1 MKKQSLTLDE
11 TRAMFMHVAQEM
23 VSKQDLLTQADK
35 AIGDGDHGIGMTRGF
50 EAVLKNLNKKHF
62 DSVGAMLQNI
72 GTTLLM
78 SIGGAAGAIFG
89 TWFRGAATSLMDKMI
104 FDSDALA
111 SMLTDGLSA
120 VKDRGKA
127 RPGDKTMVDALAPA
141 ACSATAMKG
150 HSLEEALSTA
160 TKAAQEGMENTKNMV
175 ASMGK
180 AKTLGKR
187 AIGHPDPGA
196 LSTYL
201 ILSLMTEY
209 LLSGNS

>member
-11 TRAMFMHVAQEM
+11 TRAMFMYVAHEM
-23 VSKQDLLTQADK
+23 VSKQYLLTQADK
-35 AIGDGDHGIGMTRGF
+35 AIGDGDHGIGMARGF
-50 EAVLKNLNKKHF
+50 EAVLQKLNQKKF

-89 TWFRGAATSLMDKMI
+89 TWFWGAATSLMDKMI

-111 SMLTDGLSA
+111 SLLTDGLSA

-127 RPGDKTMVDALAPA
+127 KPGDKTMVDALDPA
-141 ACSATAMKG
+141 ACNATAMKG
-150 HSLEEALSTA
+150 HSLEEALTA
-160 TKAAQEGMENTKNMV
+160 VTKAAQEGMENTKNMT
-175 ASMGK
+175 AAMGK
-180 AKTLGKR
+180 AKSLGDR
-187 AIGHPDPGA
+187 AIGYPDPGA

-209 LLSGNS
+209 LVSGSS

>member
-11 TRAMFMHVAQEM
+11 TKAMFMHVAHEM

-50 EAVLKNLNKKHF
+50 EAVLQKLNQKNF

-111 SMLTDGLSA
+111 DMLTDGLSA

-127 RPGDKTMVDALAPA
+127 KLGDKTMVDALEPA
-141 ACSATAMKG
+141 ACNATAMKG
-150 HSLEEALSTA
+150 RPLGEALAAA
-160 TKAAQEGMENTKNMV
+160 TKAAQDGMENTKNMV
-175 ASMGK
+175 ATMGK
-180 AKTLGKR
+180 AKTLGAR
-187 AIGHPDPGA
+187 AIGYPDPGA
-196 LSTYL
+196 LSTHL

>member
-50 EAVLKNLNKKHF
+50 EAVLQKLNQKNF
-62 DSVGAMLQNI
+62 DSVGAMLQDI

-89 TWFRGAATSLMDKMI
+89 TWFRGAAASLMDKMI

-111 SMLTDGLSA
+111 NMLTDGLSA
-120 VKDRGKA
+120 VKARGKA
-127 RPGDKTMVDALAPA
+127 KLGDKTMVDALAPA
-141 ACSATAMKG
+141 ACNATAMKG
-150 HSLEEALSTA
+150 QSLEEALAAT
-160 TKAAQEGMENTKNMV
+160 TKAAQEGMETTKNMV
-175 ASMGK
+175 ATIGK
-180 AKTLGKR
+180 AKSLGQR

-209 LLSGNS
+209 LISGDS

>member
-1 MKKQSLTLDE
+1 MP
-11 TRAMFMHVAQEM
+11 VAQEM

-50 EAVLKNLNKKHF
+50 EAVLQKLNQKKF

-72 GTTLLM
+72 GNTLLM

-89 TWFRGAATSLMDKMI
+89 TWFRGAATSLMDIII
-104 FDSDALA
+104 FDSDVLA

-127 RPGDKTMVDALAPA
+127 KPGDKTMVDALEPA
-141 ACSATAMKG
+141 ACNATAMKRQ
-150 HSLEEALSTA
+150 SLEKALAAA

-175 ASMGK
+175 ATMGK
-180 AKTLGKR
+180 AKTLGER

>member
-1 MKKQSLTLDE
+1 MGKAALTLPE
-11 TRAMFMHVAQEM
+11 TMDMFIFVSREM
-23 VSKQDLLTQADK
+23 ENNKDLLTQADK
-35 AIGDGDHGIGMTRGF
+35 TIGDGDHGIGMARGF
-50 EAVLKNLNKKHF
+50 EAVRQKLAQKDF
-62 DSVGAMLQNI
+62 DSVGALLQNI

-89 TWFRGAATSLMDKMI
+89 TWFRGAATSLSDKMV
-104 FDSDALA
+104 FDSNALA
-111 SMLTDGLSA
+111 RMLTDGLSA

-127 RPGDKTMVDALAPA
+127 KPGDKTMVDALEPA

-150 HSLEEALSTA
+150 HSLEKALAAA

-175 ASMGK
+175 ATMGK
-180 AKTLGKR
+180 ARSLGDR
-187 AIGHPDPGA
+187 AIGYPDPGA

-209 LLSGNS
+209 ILSGNS

>member
-1 MKKQSLTLDE
+1 MYVAHEMLT
-11 TRAMFMHVAQEM
+11 
-23 VSKQDLLTQADK
+23 KQDLLTQADK

-50 EAVLKNLNKKHF
+50 EAVLQKLNQKNF
-62 DSVGAMLQNI
+62 ESVGAMLQNI

-104 FDSDALA
+104 FDSEALA

-127 RPGDKTMVDALAPA
+127 KPGDKTMVDALAPA
-141 ACSATAMKG
+141 ACNATAMKG
-150 HSLEEALSTA
+150 HSLAKALAAA
-160 TKAAQEGMENTKNMV
+160 TKAAQEGMENTKNMI
-175 ASMGK
+175 ATIGK
-180 AKTLGKR
+180 ARSLGDR
-187 AIGHPDPGA
+187 AIGYPDPGA

>member
-1 MKKQSLTLDE
+1 MKKQSLTLEE
-11 TRAMFMHVAQEM
+11 TRAMFTHVAQEM

-50 EAVLKNLNKKHF
+50 EAVLKNLNKKNF

-127 RPGDKTMVDALAPA
+127 RPGDKTMVDALEPA
-141 ACSATAMKG
+141 ASKAREMTVFVG
-150 HSLEEALSTA
+150 HSVVGRHRCGPKRYGTDETN
-160 TKAAQEGMENTKNMV
+160 GCHH
-175 ASMGK
+175 GK
-180 AKTLGKR
+180 G
-187 AIGHPDPGA
+187 
-196 LSTYL
+196 
-201 ILSLMTEY
+201 
-209 LLSGNS
+209 

>member
-11 TRAMFMHVAQEM
+11 TKAMFMHVAHEM

-50 EAVLKNLNKKHF
+50 EAVLQKLNQKNF

-111 SMLTDGLSA
+111 GMLTDGLTA

-127 RPGDKTMVDALAPA
+127 KLGDKTMVDALEPA
-141 ACSATAMKG
+141 ACDATAMKG
-150 HSLEEALSTA
+150 HPLGEALAAA
-160 TKAAQEGMENTKNMV
+160 TKAAQDGMENTKNMV
-175 ASMGK
+175 ATMGK
-180 AKTLGKR
+180 AKTLGAR
-187 AIGHPDPGA
+187 AIGYPDPGA

>member
-11 TRAMFMHVAQEM
+11 TRAMFMYVAHEM
-23 VSKQDLLTQADK
+23 LTKQDLLTQADK

-50 EAVLKNLNKKHF
+50 EAVLQKLNQKNF
-62 DSVGAMLQNI
+62 ESVGAMLQNI

-104 FDSDALA
+104 FDSEALA

-127 RPGDKTMVDALAPA
+127 KPGDKTMVDALAPA
-141 ACSATAMKG
+141 ACNATAMKG
-150 HSLEEALSTA
+150 HSLAKALAAA
-160 TKAAQEGMENTKNMV
+160 TKAAQEGMENTKNMI
-175 ASMGK
+175 ATIGK
-180 AKTLGKR
+180 ARSLGDR
-187 AIGHPDPGA
+187 AIGYPDPGA

>member
-11 TRAMFMHVAQEM
+11 TRAMFANVAREM

-50 EAVLKNLNKKHF
+50 EAVLQKLSQGHF

-89 TWFRGAATSLMDKMI
+89 TWFRSAATPLMDKMI
-104 FDSDALA
+104 FDSEALA

-120 VKDRGKA
+120 VKNRGKA
-127 RPGDKTMVDALAPA
+127 KPGDKTMVDALEPA
-141 ACSATAMKG
+141 ACSATAMKE
-150 HSLEEALSTA
+150 HSLEEALFAA
-160 TKAAQEGMENTKNMV
+160 TKAAQDGMENTKNMV
-175 ASMGK
+175 ATMGK

>member
-1 MKKQSLTLDE
+1 
-11 TRAMFMHVAQEM
+11 MHVAQEM

-35 AIGDGDHGIGMTRGF
+35 AIGDGDYGIGMTRGF
-50 EAVLKNLNKKHF
+50 EAVLQQLNQENF

-127 RPGDKTMVDALAPA
+127 KLGDKTMVDALEPA
-141 ACSATAMKG
+141 ACNATAMKERP
-150 HSLEEALSTA
+150 LEEALAAA
-160 TKAAQEGMENTKNMV
+160 TKAAQDGMENTKNMM
-175 ASMGK
+175 ATMGK
-180 AKTLGKR
+180 AKTLGDR
-187 AIGHPDPGA
+187 AIGYPDPGA

-209 LLSGNS
+209 LFSGSS

>member
-50 EAVLKNLNKKHF
+50 EAVLQKLNQKNF
-62 DSVGAMLQNI
+62 DSVGAMLQDI

-89 TWFRGAATSLMDKMI
+89 TWFRGAAASLMDKMI

-111 SMLTDGLSA
+111 NMLTDGLSA
-120 VKDRGKA
+120 VKARGKA
-127 RPGDKTMVDALAPA
+127 RLGDKTMVDALAPA
-141 ACSATAMKG
+141 ACNATAMKG
-150 HSLEEALSTA
+150 HSLEEALAAA
-160 TKAAQEGMENTKNMV
+160 TKAAQEGLETTKNMV
-175 ASMGK
+175 ATIGK
-180 AKTLGKR
+180 AKSLGQR

-209 LLSGNS
+209 LISRDS

>member
-1 MKKQSLTLDE
+1 
-11 TRAMFMHVAQEM
+11 MHVAQEM

-50 EAVLKNLNKKHF
+50 EAVLQKLNQKNF
-62 DSVGAMLQNI
+62 DSVGAMLQDI

-89 TWFRGAATSLMDKMI
+89 TWFRGAAASLMDKMI

-111 SMLTDGLSA
+111 NMLTDGLSA
-120 VKDRGKA
+120 VKNRGKA
-127 RPGDKTMVDALAPA
+127 RLGDKTMVDALAPA
-141 ACSATAMKG
+141 ACHATAMKG
-150 HSLEEALSTA
+150 HSLVEALAAA
-160 TKAAQEGMENTKNMV
+160 TKAAQEGMETTKNMV
-175 ASMGK
+175 ATIGK
-180 AKTLGKR
+180 AKSLGDR

-201 ILSLMTEY
+201 ILNLMTEY
-209 LLSGNS
+209 LLSESS

>member
-50 EAVLKNLNKKHF
+50 EAVLQKLNQKNF
-62 DSVGAMLQNI
+62 DSVGAMLQDI

-89 TWFRGAATSLMDKMI
+89 TWFRGAAASLMDKMI
-104 FDSDALA
+104 FDSGALA
-111 SMLTDGLSA
+111 NMLTDGLSA
-120 VKDRGKA
+120 VKNRGKA
-127 RPGDKTMVDALAPA
+127 RLGDKTMVDALAPA
-141 ACSATAMKG
+141 ACHATAMKG
-150 HSLEEALSTA
+150 HSLEEALAAA
-160 TKAAQEGMENTKNMV
+160 TKAAQEGLKTTKNMV
-175 ASMGK
+175 ATIGK
-180 AKTLGKR
+180 AKSLGQR
-187 AIGHPDPGA
+187 AIGYPDPGA

-209 LLSGNS
+209 LISRDS

>member
-11 TRAMFMHVAQEM
+11 TKAMFMNVAHEM

-50 EAVLKNLNKKHF
+50 EAVLQKLNQKNF
-62 DSVGAMLQNI
+62 DSVGAMLRNI

-111 SMLTDGLSA
+111 NMLTDGLSA

-127 RPGDKTMVDALAPA
+127 KPGDKTMVDALEPA
-141 ACSATAMKG
+141 ACNATAMKG
-150 HSLEEALSTA
+150 RPLGEALAAA
-160 TKAAQEGMENTKNMV
+160 TKAAQDGMENTKNMV
-175 ASMGK
+175 ATMGK
-180 AKTLGKR
+180 AKTLGAR